1 MIRDLLRAAFPAAG
15 DSPPLFPWLLLLGVR
30 LATQPMRTMAMVK
43 AVKAARRRDAV
54 KNDLYPLW

>member
-15 DSPPLFPWLLLLGVR
+15 ESPRLFPWLLLLGLR
-30 LATQPMRTMAMVK
+30 FLTRPRAMAAMVK
-43 AVKAARRRDAV
+43 AVKAARRREAV